1 MSKQFV
7 EEAVKLLVTRFI
19 PLNPK
24 DLDAW
29 IADPED
35 WVNVEDKENDQWEY
49 ELRVGS
55 DQTFIR
61 VPFHIYFAK
70 FSHAESVF

>member
-19 PLNPK
+19 PLNTK

-55 DQTFIR
+55 DQTFIC

-70 FSHAESVF
+70 LSHAESVF